1 MIPQQLTEY
10 IASDIQQ
17 HVRKSKGFEQGPWV
31 NPLVPVDCVQS
42 FMMAHMLIES
52 RAFDY
57 CVAVAPEGHVY
68 GYFFER
74 LGASVLSV
82 HVDYPPRTC
91 QVLDDLSRLR
101 GQRVLILEDDVVSGL
116 TLRLVVSTLRSYE
129 VRLMDL
135 FLGRRK
141 EDQLLENV
149 PAEIGTV
156 YLAED
161 YLDPGLRD
169 NYESSYVAFFSL
181 LQGS

>member
-10 IASDIQQ
+10 VTANIQQ
-17 HVRKSKGFEQGPWV
+17 HVRQSKGFEQGPWV
-31 NPLVPVDCVQS
+31 NPLIPVDCVQS
-42 FMMAHMLIES
+42 FMMARMLIE
-52 RAFDY
+52 RKLFDI

-74 LGASVLSV
+74 LGASVLTV

-101 GQRVLILEDDVVSGL
+101 GQRVLILEDDIVSGL
-116 TLRLVVSTLRSYE
+116 TLRLVVSTLRSYQA
-129 VRLMDL
+129 RSLDL

-149 PAEIGTV
+149 PAEIDTV

-161 YLDPGLRD
+161 YLDPELRED
-169 NYESSYVAFFSL
+169 YESSYVAFFSL